1 MAYLWQTH
9 LGTNTP
15 FDPAYHT
22 NPRVEI
28 LSFLTEA
35 PGTVLDVGCGGGAT
49 GRLIKEKFPGT
60 RVLGIEINPEAAE
73 YAQRSLDRVVCAGV
87 DDVEPA
93 RDLAGEQVSTVLLL
107 DVLEHLYDPWRAL
120 VRIRGWLAP
129 GTRIV
134 ASVPNVRN
142 LMTLSGIAGGDFEY
156 EANGV
161 LDITHVRFFTRATL
175 RDLFEQTGYEVRRLD
190 PLTQPALVD
199 QVVVDRRPGR
209 LDTRSVTVRYRS
221 FDDLE
226 DLYALQY
233 VVDART
239 RGASPD
245 DVRASAPDFRPRG
258 GPSSS

>member
-1 MAYLWQTH
+1 MTYLWQTH
-9 LGTNTP
+9 LGTDTP

-22 NPRVEI
+22 NPRIEI
-28 LSFLTEA
+28 LSFLNEP

-49 GRLIKEKFPGT
+49 GKLVKERFPGT
-60 RVLGIEINPEAAE
+60 RVLGIEINPQAAE
-73 YAQRSLDRVVCAGV
+73 HARASLDRVICASV
-87 DDVEPA
+87 DDVDAA
-93 RDLAGEQVSTVLLL
+93 RDLGGEAVSTVLLL

-129 GTRIV
+129 GTRVI
-134 ASVPNVRN
+134 ASVPNIRN
-142 LMTLSGIAGGDFEY
+142 LATLSRIAAGDFEY

-161 LDITHVRFFTRATL
+161 LDITHVRFFTRVTL

-199 QVVVDRRPGR
+199 QVVADRRPGR
-209 LDTRSVTVRYRS
+209 IDTRSLSVRYRS
-221 FDDLE
+221 FEELE

-239 RGASPD
+239 A
-245 DVRASAPDFRPRG
+245 A
-258 GPSSS
+258 GPARIV